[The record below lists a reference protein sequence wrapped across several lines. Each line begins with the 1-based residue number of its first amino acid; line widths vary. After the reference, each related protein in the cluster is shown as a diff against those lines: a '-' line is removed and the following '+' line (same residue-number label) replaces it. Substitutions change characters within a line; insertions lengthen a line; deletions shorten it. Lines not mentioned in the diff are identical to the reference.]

1 MIYAVTVYCYLGH
14 KLKMVVRKCLAL
26 PGVEIL
32 EARWNSISKSVSQT
46 KGYSDR
52 KYSRLLP
59 LVTLALS
66 GPEEALQYLLSQL
79 LTYSFCGLCGNS
91 GVVSLRSNIPVLYL
105 HRSP

>member
-66 GPEEALQYLLSQL
+66 GPEEALSGFCPNYLDILSVESVRIL
-79 LTYSFCGLCGNS
+79 
-91 GVVSLRSNIPVLYL
+91 VW
-105 HRSP
+105 